1 MCIATRSCSA
11 TYSVNSATSNLCLHL
26 KLKHNIT
33 RESLDGAILDD
44 PMQTTFAKDGSYLA
58 VHNVLDNDTTA
69 DIMTKVVEWVI
80 DMKQSFSSVEAPSF
94 KAMTKALNRFW
105 PGCSRATLIRAIN
118 DEMTAATVQFRQVV
132 ESIPGRVAIT
142 CDGWSARSMRGFF
155 VITLHWINQSWN
167 LRDCVLEFN
176 LEEGWHLRCVCHIIH
191 RAVVDSEMFIKPKLE
206 KLRTMI
212 KTIRLS
218 PKLRAGF
225 QNVQVRLGKKE
236 SETKEVP
243 RLDVENHWNTTFLM
257 IDAAYT
263 LQDAFESLSN
273 IEEHCGKIVTLT
285 SLEWR
290 CIKAFKDFLAPAF
303 EMTVV
308 ASGSSYATLSNQPLI
323 YESLKRHC
331 DDTISGTLVSGFTTL
346 DTKKAAEALK
356 EKLEKYRDHSTGTL
370 PMLALA
376 LDPEIPKSDQEIV
389 DFSVQFRLI
398 LSESSLSKRKTKT
411 ILVSARRDL
420 VRGPLSQPEQE
431 RDDIGKEIDDFFQF
445 TKAGD
450 DRCHD
455 AVAWWATIGHER
467 FPRLSLLARDT
478 LMCMGSSVPSESAF
492 SDSGDVAIL
501 VRSRLSDR
509 SVETTMKLRSWKR
522 LFKKMQIQ

>member
-1 MCIATRSCSA
+1 MSTSGTFSSTGRRMKKRKHMSWVRQYFKDAPGSNRVMCIASRSCSA

-26 KLKHNIT
+26 KQKHNIT
-33 RESLDGAILDD
+33 CESLDGAIPDD
-44 PMQTTFAKDGSYLA
+44 PMQTTFAKDGNYLA
-58 VHNVLDNDTTA
+58 VHNVLDSDMTA

-80 DMKQSFSSVEAPSF
+80 DTKQSFSSVEAPSF

-155 VITLHWINQSWN
+155 VITLHWIDQSWS
-167 LRDCVLEFN
+167 LRDCVLEFKYFPPPHDQ
-176 LEEGWHLRCVCHIIH
+176 WSTICVCHIIH
-191 RAVVDSEMFIKPKLE
+191 QVVVDSEVFIKPKLE

-218 PKLRAGF
+218 LKLRAGF
-225 QNVQVRLGKKE
+225 KNVQVRLGKKE

-243 RLDVENHWNTTFLM
+243 GLDVENRWNTTFLM

-303 EMTVV
+303 EMTVA

-331 DDTISGTLVSGFTTL
+331 DDTISGTLVSGFTTP

-356 EKLEKYRDHSTGTL
+356 EKLEKYRDHLTGTL

-376 LDPEIPKSDQEIV
+376 LDPEIPKSDQEII

-398 LSESSLSKRKTKT
+398 LCRQYGIQGVANTLTAESSLSKRKTRT
-411 ILVSARRDL
+411 ILVSAHRDL
-420 VRGPLSQPEQE
+420 V
-431 RDDIGKEIDDFFQF
+431 
-445 TKAGD
+445 
-450 DRCHD
+450 
-455 AVAWWATIGHER
+455 
-467 FPRLSLLARDT
+467 
-478 LMCMGSSVPSESAF
+478 
-492 SDSGDVAIL
+492 
-501 VRSRLSDR
+501 
-509 SVETTMKLRSWKR
+509 
-522 LFKKMQIQ
+522 

>member
-1 MCIATRSCSA
+1 
-11 TYSVNSATSNLCLHL
+11 V
-26 KLKHNIT
+26 
-33 RESLDGAILDD
+33 
-44 PMQTTFAKDGSYLA
+44 
-58 VHNVLDNDTTA
+58 
-69 DIMTKVVEWVI
+69 
-80 DMKQSFSSVEAPSF
+80 
-94 KAMTKALNRFW
+94 
-105 PGCSRATLIRAIN
+105 
-118 DEMTAATVQFRQVV
+118 
-132 ESIPGRVAIT
+132 
-142 CDGWSARSMRGFF
+142 
-155 VITLHWINQSWN
+155 
-167 LRDCVLEFN
+167 
-176 LEEGWHLRCVCHIIH
+176 
-191 RAVVDSEMFIKPKLE
+191 FIKPKLE

-218 PKLRAGF
+218 PKLKAGF
-225 QNVQVRLGKKE
+225 KNVQVRLGKKE

-243 RLDVENHWNTTFLM
+243 GLDVENRWNTTFLM
-257 IDAAYT
+257 IDVAYT

-303 EMTVV
+303 EMIVA

-331 DDTISGTLVSGFTTL
+331 DDTISGTLVSGFTTP

-356 EKLEKYRDHSTGTL
+356 EKLEKYRDHLTGTL

-376 LDPEIPKSDQEIV
+376 LDPEIPKSDQEIA
-389 DFSVQFRLI
+389 DFFVQFRLI
-398 LSESSLSKRKTKT
+398 LCRQYGIQGVANTLAAESSLSKRKTRT
-411 ILVSARRDL
+411 ILVSTRRDL
-420 VRGPLSQPEQE
+420 VRGPLSQHEQE

-455 AVAWWATIGHER
+455 AVAWWATIGHKR

-492 SDSGDVAIL
+492 FDSGNVAIP